1 MTKINFPKL
10 SKEKLNERL
19 QHPEGI
25 ARIII
30 DTDAA
35 NEIDDQFALAWA
47 ILSPEKLKIEGV
59 TAEPFSFAHHQK
71 ELLEAEKNLSK
82 KENHDKSSFASEWVK
97 RLHKKGI
104 NAEDLKFVD
113 PKEGMELSYQEILN
127 IYDKLSVSHDGKVYR
142 GSTSYLEELGSPI
155 KSDASEMII
164 DLAKSGNEPLYVLGI
179 GCPTNIASALL
190 LAPEIVNDIVVIW
203 TSAYPS
209 ISPHYNGASLNLV
222 QDPISSRLIFDSG
235 VPHVYLPGYQV
246 GAQLTIS
253 EPEMK
258 NFVKGKGDI
267 GDYLYYLYTENNPL
281 HKKFAIED
289 TYRRTW
295 VVWDLINVA
304 WLLNPDWV
312 STFLTSSP
320 VLDDNLYWEK
330 NEQRHLMRE
339 AYNVKRDE
347 IFIDLYDKLDKI
359 KI

>member
-71 ELLEAEKNLSK
+71 ELLEAEKNLNK
-82 KENHDKSSFASEWVK
+82 KENHDKSSFATEWVK

-164 DLAKSGNEPLYVLGI
+164 DLAKSILKITNSKRVNEIRNKLK
-179 GCPTNIASALL
+179 
-190 LAPEIVNDIVVIW
+190 
-203 TSAYPS
+203 
-209 ISPHYNGASLNLV
+209 
-222 QDPISSRLIFDSG
+222 
-235 VPHVYLPGYQV
+235 
-246 GAQLTIS
+246 
-253 EPEMK
+253 K
-258 NFVKGKGDI
+258 NS
-267 GDYLYYLYTENNPL
+267 N
-281 HKKFAIED
+281 
-289 TYRRTW
+289 
-295 VVWDLINVA
+295 
-304 WLLNPDWV
+304 
-312 STFLTSSP
+312 
-320 VLDDNLYWEK
+320 
-330 NEQRHLMRE
+330 
-339 AYNVKRDE
+339 
-347 IFIDLYDKLDKI
+347 
-359 KI
+359 